1 MRSPLPSCLSC
12 RRVERL
18 DYLCVEATVF
28 LTVSN
33 LRQLTI
39 PALDPVSAPD
49 RQEFCD
55 SFVND
60 LITFV
65 LVRWFEPYPQS
76 VERDCL
82 HRPVC
87 PPPLHINHF
96 LWRYAKTATVR
107 QSLPRRI
114 TPSWSRAQKHTYYGL
129 ILPVNISNLVN
140 MTPCYLGSGVE
151 TGVDWL
157 ESVTLI

>member
-1 MRSPLPSCLSC
+1 MRSPLPSCLPC

-76 VERDCL
+76 VERDRL

-87 PPPLHINHF
+87 PPPLHAHKPF
-96 LWRYAKTATVR
+96 FVEVR
-107 QSLPRRI
+107 QDSD
-114 TPSWSRAQKHTYYGL
+114 S
-129 ILPVNISNLVN
+129 
-140 MTPCYLGSGVE
+140 
-151 TGVDWL
+151 
-157 ESVTLI
+157 